1 LTVGDRAALQ
11 VARSALA
18 ERRKWMAG
26 EVFASTRAGGVR
38 GLSRPKT
45 DERGRS
51 DCGEFTPRKRIPL
64 DGTIP

>member
-1 LTVGDRAALQ
+1 
-11 VARSALA
+11 
-18 ERRKWMAG
+18 MAG